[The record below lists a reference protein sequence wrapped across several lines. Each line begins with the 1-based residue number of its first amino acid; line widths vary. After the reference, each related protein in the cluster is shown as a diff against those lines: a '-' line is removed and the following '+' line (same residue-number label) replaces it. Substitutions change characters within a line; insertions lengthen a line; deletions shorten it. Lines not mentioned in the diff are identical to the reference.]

1 MPYGFIYSVILS
13 MESDS
18 QSVKPYINAA
28 ETIDSG
34 HYIRTTVIQTD
45 RAGLALNSGKPF
57 EILERGREGGGGDA
71 YNRQAVNLM
80 MSYFCL

>member
-1 MPYGFIYSVILS
+1 MPYGFIYSVILA

-34 HYIRTTVIQTD
+34 HDIRTTVIQTD
-45 RAGLALNSGKPF
+45 RASLALNSGKPF
-57 EILERGREGGGGDA
+57 QIREREREKERGGGG
-71 YNRQAVNLM
+71 
-80 MSYFCL
+80 CC

>member
-1 MPYGFIYSVILS
+1 MPYGFIYSVILA

-34 HYIRTTVIQTD
+34 HYIRATVIQTD
-45 RAGLALNSGKPF
+45 RASLALNSGKPF
-57 EILERGREGGGGDA
+57 EILERGREGWG
-71 YNRQAVNLM
+71 
-80 MSYFCL
+80 CC

>member
-1 MPYGFIYSVILS
+1 

-45 RAGLALNSGKPF
+45 RASLALNSGKPF
-57 EILERGREGGGGDA
+57 EILERGRGGGG
-71 YNRQAVNLM
+71 
-80 MSYFCL
+80 CL